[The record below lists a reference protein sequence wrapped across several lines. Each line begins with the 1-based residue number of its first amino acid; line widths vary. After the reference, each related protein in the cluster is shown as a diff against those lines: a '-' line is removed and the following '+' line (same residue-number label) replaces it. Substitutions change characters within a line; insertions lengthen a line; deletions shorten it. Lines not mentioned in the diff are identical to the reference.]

1 MVSNNPVLRPT
12 NIKENSKRQ
21 ATPTAALS
29 QTPDS
34 HDALPVTRSNTSGL
48 NSPMDITQFNYD
60 DHWQE
65 LEVVLDRVR
74 QSIGNEHSL
83 YSCLLFIRHP
93 ELVSDFLSLEESIHL
108 VSVIHL
114 L

>member
-1 MVSNNPVLRPT
+1 MVTNNPVTRPT

-21 ATPTAALS
+21 ATPTALS

-34 HDALPVTRSNTSGL
+34 HDAIPATRSNTSGL

-65 LEVVLDRVR
+65 LEVILDRVR
-74 QSIGNEHSL
+74 ESDGPFFFMTIFF
-83 YSCLLFIRHP
+83 CLLGTRHWSGI
-93 ELVSDFLSLEESIHL
+93 LHCWRNRYTLYQ
-108 VSVIHL
+108 
-114 L
+114 

>member
-1 MVSNNPVLRPT
+1 MVSNNPISRPT

-21 ATPTAALS
+21 ATPTALP

-34 HDALPVTRSNTSGL
+34 HDAILTTRPNTSGL

-65 LEVVLDRVR
+65 LEVHLDRVR
-74 QSIGNEHSL
+74 QSTL
-83 YSCLLFIRHP
+83 VFIT
-93 ELVSDFLSLEESIHL
+93 I
-108 VSVIHL
+108 SVVAV
-114 L
+114 

>member
-1 MVSNNPVLRPT
+1 MVTNNPVSRPT

-21 ATPTAALS
+21 ATPTALT

-34 HDALPVTRSNTSGL
+34 HDAIPATRTNTSGL

-65 LEVVLDRVR
+65 LEVILDRVR
-74 QSIGNEHSL
+74 EYESSFFFHDHF
-83 YSCLLFIRHP
+83 LLFIRRL
-93 ELVSDFLSLEESIHL
+93 EWVWDSLLLEESIHL

-114 L
+114 LW